1 MDICITI
8 PKTTNWN
15 DYQREL
21 AAVKD
26 GKQVMLFRVPNRPKN
41 VNKGDKCYLCY
52 NGNIIGW
59 MTVVDVIHSDGF
71 KCTTSGNNWPEG
83 WYVARSGEFHKIEP
97 IPMKG
102 FQGIRY
108 MKSNNIGNM
117 KTNTIKLNESD
128 LKKIVK
134 EAFYRAINEPEN
146 NASKYSMAAMIKS
159 DMNPISADFYANS
172 LEEAI
177 EKGKE
182 YFARFSR
189 KGKEDVD
196 IYFIKNHDYDGI

>member
-1 MDICITI
+1 
-8 PKTTNWN
+8 
-15 DYQREL
+15 
-21 AAVKD
+21 
-26 GKQVMLFRVPNRPKN
+26 
-41 VNKGDKCYLCY
+41 
-52 NGNIIGW
+52 
-59 MTVVDVIHSDGF
+59 
-71 KCTTSGNNWPEG
+71 
-83 WYVARSGEFHKIEP
+83 
-97 IPMKG
+97 
-102 FQGIRY
+102 
-108 MKSNNIGNM
+108 M